1 MDSIDIA
8 DATFSLGNYDVD
20 GVMTMGGGAKD
31 YTTFIYIGV
40 AILVVV
46 LGTFLYKMY
55 VNKKN
60 NEHVNMDC
68 EGGFCTMAQRPT

>member
-8 DATFSLGNYDVD
+8 DATFSLGNYDRGD
-20 GVMTMGGGAKD
+20 VMSMGGGAKD
-31 YTTFIYIGV
+31 YTTFIYIGI

-60 NEHVNMDC
+60 NENLDMDC

>member
-8 DATFSLGNYDVD
+8 DATFSLGNYDVSS
-20 GVMTMGGGAKD
+20 MGGGSKD

-40 AILVVV
+40 AILVIVI
-46 LGTFLYKMY
+46 GTFLYKMY

-60 NEHVNMDC
+60 AEHVDVDC
-68 EGGFCTMAQRPT
+68 EGGFCTMAQRPA